1 MVKST
6 KPPTTRSRTR
16 SPKRKGIE
24 GLPDVSV
31 LAQYSPDDEQAAH
44 PAWIKADFSDYI
56 LAHDA
61 HRSTSVR
68 EFTHQ
73 GHQIKITTTYK
84 VEVDGCEIDA
94 HLFVDEDGRVHTHA
108 TPFVTY
114 ASAVGLM
121 SAVIDA
127 YPSAFED
134 LAAQE
139 PAHDHGGARKARKGK
154 TR

>member
-6 KPPTTRSRTR
+6 KPSTTRSRAR
-16 SPKRKGIE
+16 SPKRKSIE
-24 GLPDVSV
+24 GLPDVAV

-44 PAWIKADFSDYI
+44 PGWMKADFSDYI

-84 VEVDGCEIDA
+84 VEVDGHEIDA

-114 ASAVGLM
+114 ESAVGLM
-121 SAVIDA
+121 GAVIDA

-134 LAAQE
+134 LAAKE
-139 PAHDHGGARKARKGK
+139 PAHDHSTARKPRKGK